1 MTELIWGGGGGGG
14 GGGWG
19 GGGGRGGGGV
29 RKRGMGNVTESGGN
43 SELKSEYFRLE
54 IQSDYWLQLFLRS
67 HAFISSIIPVKFSL
81 I

>member
-1 MTELIWGGGGGGG
+1 MTEVIW
-14 GGGWG
+14 
-19 GGGGRGGGGV
+19 GRGGAEVLEKGEW
-29 RKRGMGNVTESGGN
+29 GNVTESGGN

>member
-14 GGGWG
+14 KG
-19 GGGGRGGGGV
+19 GGGGGV
-29 RKRGMGNVTESGGN
+29 EKGEWGNVTESGGN
-43 SELKSEYFRLE
+43 SELKSEYFWLE